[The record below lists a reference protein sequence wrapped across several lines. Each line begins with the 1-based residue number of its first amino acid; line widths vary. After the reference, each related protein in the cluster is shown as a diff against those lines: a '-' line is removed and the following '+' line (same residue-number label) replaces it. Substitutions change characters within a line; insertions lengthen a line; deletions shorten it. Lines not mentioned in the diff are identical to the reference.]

1 MSHPDRL
8 PDLFLDRSLGRI
20 QVPRILRAA
29 GLRLVTLAEHYGIPA
44 DEEVVDTEW
53 LELAGR
59 NGWVVFLKD
68 ARIRSRTVERE
79 TVMAFGVRCFCITRQ
94 DLTAA
99 QMAERY
105 LGHLDAITAA
115 CDDPRSS
122 TPCTTGGSSA
132 STWIVEPRSH
142 AEAGVVTWGPRRG
155 GAAPAHGPRHR
166 LTMDA
171 RRRAWPAR
179 HAGRRR
185 AARA

>member
-29 GLRLVTLAEHYGIPA
+29 GLRLVTLAEHYGTPA

-68 ARIRSRTVERE
+68 ARIRSRTAERE
-79 TVMAFGVRCFCITRQ
+79 TVLALGVRCFCITRQ

-105 LGHLDAITAA
+105 LDHLNAITAA
-115 CDDPRSS
+115 CDDP
-122 TPCTTGGSSA
+122 
-132 STWIVEPRSH
+132 
-142 AEAGVVTWGPRRG
+142 GPFIYAVYDRRIE
-155 GAAPAHGPRHR
+155 R
-166 LTMDA
+166 LDLD
-171 RRRAWPAR
+171 R
-179 HAGRRR
+179 
-185 AARA
+185 